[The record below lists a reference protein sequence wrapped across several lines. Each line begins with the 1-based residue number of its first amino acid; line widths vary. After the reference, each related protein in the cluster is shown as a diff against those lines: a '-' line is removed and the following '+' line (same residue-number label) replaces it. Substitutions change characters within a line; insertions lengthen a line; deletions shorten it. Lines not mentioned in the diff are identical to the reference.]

1 VGDFAS
7 WHHRHS
13 VADGI
18 TLPHAARHGGCFV
31 HPGDSLGAG
40 SGFILACPNFL
51 PSEIEPMDKAKRKT
65 DSEPLR
71 AFQRENLIRKLT
83 KSQLAVK
90 SPPERDYL
98 NEPGFQSLD
107 TEQRKRILKLA
118 EVSRS
123 CFGLER

>member
-1 VGDFAS
+1 MCLYAIPP
-7 WHHRHS
+7 R
-13 VADGI
+13 
-18 TLPHAARHGGCFV
+18 HAARHGVCFV

-51 PSEIEPMDKAKRKT
+51 PSEVERMDKAKQQT

-71 AFQRENLIRKLT
+71 GLQRESLFRKLT
-83 KSQLAVK
+83 KSQLAAK
-90 SPPERDYL
+90 FPPERDYL

-123 CFGLER
+123 CFGLERGKTD

>member
-1 VGDFAS
+1 
-7 WHHRHS
+7 
-13 VADGI
+13 
-18 TLPHAARHGGCFV
+18 
-31 HPGDSLGAG
+31 
-40 SGFILACPNFL
+40 
-51 PSEIEPMDKAKRKT
+51 MDKAKLQT
-65 DSEPLR
+65 DSEPLG

-90 SPPERDYL
+90 SHPERDYL

-123 CFGLER
+123 CFGLERGKTD